1 MKKLFSILLSLICFT
16 SFAQEITFKE
26 WQQEGATS
34 KGLEQARSVN
44 RSFDN
49 RDEALVKG
57 EGRFYLPLR
66 KGWSNLERAKNIA
79 GSVASNTFFI
89 PKTWVG
95 RDVYLHIGKGDRSY
109 YLSVN
114 GNVLGYVE
122 NSKEIAQFRV
132 ENHLHLDGDNKIDIL
147 YVDSSTGS
155 TLEAKTKD
163 VAINR
168 DIYLFAQPKVH
179 IQDILIDAS
188 LDDSLKNGLLEIDLI
203 VKNGYNVNADVNIG
217 YDIVNAE
224 GEIITYNNRDM
235 DIPAR
240 TTDTLHLSR
249 IVRRVNSWSS
259 EKPYLYTMILRV
271 RHEDRMVEYIPFK
284 IGFRNVTV
292 ANNTLT
298 VNGKKSFLKGHVTSD
313 PDILTK
319 ERIKGLKTKGVNAI
333 SYTVQPKSDNLYRL
347 CDSLGMMLIDQVN
360 IGSPTGNTNRK
371 IGGTTANNP
380 AYLDVY
386 NERIERRYLQVRN
399 HPSVIV
405 WSLGE
410 GVGNGFNMYRAYLKM
425 KALDPHRPILHKGA
439 VGEWNSDLLIEK
451 QNNDLRPVLS
461 FSEKEKGSIGQFIA
475 R

>member
-1 MKKLFSILLSLICFT
+1 MKKIVSILLSLLCLT
-16 SFAQEITFKE
+16 AFAQEVTFKE

-66 KGWSNLERAKNIA
+66 KGWSKLERAQNIA
-79 GSVASNTFFI
+79 GSITTNTFFI

-95 RDVYLHIGKGDRSY
+95 RDVFLHIGKGDRSY

-132 ENHLHLDGDNKIDIL
+132 ENSLHLDGDNEISLLYIDA
-147 YVDSSTGS
+147 STGS
-155 TLEAKTKD
+155 TLEQKSKE
-163 VAINR
+163 VALNH

-179 IQDILIDAS
+179 IQDFLINAS
-188 LDDSLKNGLLEIDLI
+188 LDDSLKNGLLEIDI
-203 VKNGYNVNADVNIG
+203 AVKNGYNVNAEVNIG
-217 YDIVNAE
+217 YDIVNAD
-224 GEIITYNNRDM
+224 GDIVTYNNRDM
-235 DIPAR
+235 NIPAR

-249 IVRRVNSWSS
+249 IMRNVNSWST
-259 EKPYLYTMILRV
+259 EKPYLYTIIFRV
-271 RHEDRMVEYIPFK
+271 KHEGRMVEYIPFK

-292 ANNTLT
+292 KENTLT
-298 VNGKKSFLKGHVTSD
+298 VNGKKSVLKGHVTSN

-319 ERIKGLKTKGVNAI
+319 ERIKALKAKGVNAI
-333 SYTVQPKSDNLYRL
+333 TYTVQPKRENLYRL

-360 IGSPTGNTNRK
+360 IGSQTGDTSRK

-386 NERIERRYLQVRN
+386 MQRIERRYLQERN
-399 HPSVIV
+399 RPSVIV

-410 GVGNGFNMYRAYLKM
+410 GVGNGFNMYRSYLKA
-425 KALDPHRPILHKGA
+425 KALDPQRPILHKGA
-439 VGEWNSDLLIEK
+439 GGEWNSDLITEK
-451 QNNDLRPVLS
+451 YNNDLRPLIS
-461 FSEKEKGSIGQFIA
+461 FNEKEKGSIGQFIN